1 MIDLNNEG
9 TWSDIYNLFAKEKTK
24 IIGFNEFMKMMEF
37 LFQKYPEK

>member
-9 TWSDIYNLFAKEKTK
+9 TWSDIYNFFAKEKTK

-37 LFQKYPEK
+37 LF